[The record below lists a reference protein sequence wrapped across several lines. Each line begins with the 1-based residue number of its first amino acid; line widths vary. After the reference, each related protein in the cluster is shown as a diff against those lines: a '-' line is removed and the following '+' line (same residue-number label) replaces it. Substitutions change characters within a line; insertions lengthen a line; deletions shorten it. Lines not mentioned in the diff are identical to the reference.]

1 MSLLTCSSGISWM
14 GGREDRGGVEGGGRL
29 YWSREKIKENGSQDT

>member
-29 YWSREKIKENGSQDT
+29 YWSREKKQDSK